1 MYADSWNGAEIKML
15 RVDLNSM
22 DIKPKTEYGGLPF
35 MRSAEETALRRLAA
49 VLGFLCGR
57 VVING
62 KSGGFKVVMPDG
74 GLIPS
79 GIDRR
84 IKNGENTTHKGNLAI
99 TF

>member
-1 MYADSWNGAEIKML
+1 
-15 RVDLNSM
+15 M